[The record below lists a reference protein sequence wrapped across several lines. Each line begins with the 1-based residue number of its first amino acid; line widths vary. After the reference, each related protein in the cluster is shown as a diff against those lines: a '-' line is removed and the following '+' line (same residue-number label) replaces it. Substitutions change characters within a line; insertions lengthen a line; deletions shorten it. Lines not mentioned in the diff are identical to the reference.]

1 MNSKQAIALKAV
13 SDVLVILAVALA
25 FLLQGLQLFGLK
37 PYSVLSGSM
46 QSVYP
51 TGSLLYIQK
60 VNPEMLEVGDV
71 ITYKMG
77 GGTLCT
83 HRIVEIVPDEH
94 NPDEILFLT
103 KGDENDITDP
113 LVEKDDVVGKAV
125 FCIPH
130 LGRFASDISQPPGKY
145 IAISVAALFILAEIM
160 ISILLGDH
168 SKNKSK
174 SRKSRKFN

>member
-1 MNSKQAIALKAV
+1 MNSKQAIALKVV

-46 QSVYP
+46 ESVYP

-77 GGTLCT
+77 GGT
-83 HRIVEIVPDEH
+83 I
-94 NPDEILFLT
+94 
-103 KGDENDITDP
+103 
-113 LVEKDDVVGKAV
+113 
-125 FCIPH
+125 
-130 LGRFASDISQPPGKY
+130 
-145 IAISVAALFILAEIM
+145 
-160 ISILLGDH
+160 
-168 SKNKSK
+168 
-174 SRKSRKFN
+174 